1 MFIVYDV
8 DNKDKTIEFYKYD
21 VDALHYKGTLE
32 DQGLEVE
39 YHEVPNCRVA
49 HAKAVYFAT
58 R

>member
-21 VDALHYKGTLE
+21 VDALNYKRILE
-32 DQGLEVE
+32 EQGAEVA
-39 YHEVPNCRVA
+39 YNDIPNCRVA

-58 R
+58 K